1 MSHLAVARGTAD
13 IGWTSRAHLW
23 DYAALKLVV
32 TEAGGRFTDRSGDD
46 PVLGGTGISSN
57 GLLHDLVLE
66 AAGYPTKESS

>member
-13 IGWTSRAHLW
+13 IGWTSRANVW

-46 PVLGGTGISSN
+46 PKLGGTGISSN
-57 GLLHDLVLE
+57 GLLHELVLK
-66 AAGYPTKESS
+66 AAGYPSKETS